1 MDSMLKLDLH
11 DIFRKEYRYYS
22 ILIAFLPVPAVE
34 WAGDW
39 SKWHSCFLKLHFLA
53 CGCQGIQILFAILPH
68 LQ

>member
-11 DIFRKEYRYYS
+11 NIFRKEYTYYS

-39 SKWHSCFLKLHFLA
+39 SK
-53 CGCQGIQILFAILPH
+53 
-68 LQ
+68 